1 MKRVFIFLFIFQL
14 IFASDAE
21 DALKALKNQSKIWDK
36 GESFGKSILDKIK
49 SNINKLINNP
59 ITKGQDL
66 YTLDGKKKV
75 GKVSITCGE
84 DKTIMKISYSTT
96 IGENINLLINGDLN
110 LDDKFEY
117 STNID
122 GISGICANGFIRCDD
137 GTWDNCK
144 YYLLEF
150 NGGISYTETVLP
162 KLSGCYCINS
172 SCGGL
177 SSKSKSRV
185 LNDIAGTIASIIK
198 DKNYIVSEPEV
209 NNNYAYIRGK
219 SINCEGEIVP
229 VGMSEEEIKNK
240 TEQAK
245 VSNDTYSLLNESVK
259 NINEHP
265 VDEEFTNEMLEQ
277 QDKISSSATWNESES
292 SFSYSDGNQIVTTKV
307 FTKNP
312 KEIKYCEIEYMESSP
327 DVFSDGTTRANST
340 SSAEVKKTKIIECVE
355 TENGWTCPTKE
366 GESIKHD
373 CGKIDN
379 FGEVAGAF
387 EALNEATKDF
397 SCTMK

>member
-1 MKRVFIFLFIFQL
+1 MKRVFIFLFAFQL
-14 IFASDAE
+14 IFAWSLAV
-21 DALKALKNQSKIWDK
+21 NQNNTWDE

-49 SNINKLINNP
+49 SNIDKTINNP
-59 ITKGQDL
+59 ITKEQDL
-66 YTLDGKKKV
+66 YTLDGEKV

-96 IGENINLLINGDLN
+96 IGGNINLLINGDLN
-110 LDDKFEY
+110 LDDEFEY

-122 GISGICANGFIRCDD
+122 GISGICANGFIRCND
-137 GTWDNCK
+137 GSWDNCR

-150 NGGISYTETVLP
+150 NGGISYTETVFP

-177 SSKSKSRV
+177 SSNSKARI
-185 LNDIAGTIASIIK
+185 LNDIAGTITSFIRNK
-198 DKNYIVSEPEV
+198 DYIVSEPEV
-209 NNNYAYIRGK
+209 DNAYAYIRGK
-219 SINCEGEIVP
+219 NINCGGESAP
-229 VGMSEEEIKNK
+229 VGISEEELKNK

-245 VSNDTYSLLNESVK
+245 LSNESYSLLNESVN

-265 VDEEFTNEMLEQ
+265 VDSDFTNKMLQ
-277 QDKISSSATWNESES
+277 KQNSVSSSANWNESEG
-292 SFSYSDGNQIVTTKV
+292 SFSYSDGNQIVSSKV

-312 KEIKYCEIEYMESSP
+312 RKIKYCEIEYMESSP
-327 DVFSDGTTRANST
+327 DVFNDGTTRANST

-366 GESIKHD
+366 GESIKYN
-373 CGKIDN
+373 CGEIDN
-379 FGEVAGAF
+379 FGEVVAAF
-387 EALNEATKDF
+387 ESVNDAAKDF
-397 SCTMK
+397 TCSTK